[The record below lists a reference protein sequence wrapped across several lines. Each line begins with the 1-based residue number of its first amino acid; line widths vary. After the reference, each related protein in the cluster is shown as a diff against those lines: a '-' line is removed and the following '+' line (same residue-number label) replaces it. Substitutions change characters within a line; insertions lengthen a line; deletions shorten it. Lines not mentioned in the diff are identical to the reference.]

1 MQVITVP
8 AHFTEQQRAAT
19 AEAGSLAGLQR
30 LRLLQGEPHF
40 TIAGLNLCM
49 HTHTAREDA

>member
-1 MQVITVP
+1 MP

-30 LRLLQGEPHF
+30 LRLLQGEQLF
-40 TIAGLNLCM
+40 FIAGLNTCM
-49 HTHTAREDA
+49 HTPTAREDA